1 MIMSIPLFFETITDI
16 LQVTYFKMTKGKRLF
31 LMAPF
36 HHHLELLGY
45 NEKTITAIFS
55 LIEIIFS
62 YFLSFFS
69 KKIF

>member
-55 LIEIIFS
+55 LIEIILVIFCL
-62 YFLSFFS
+62 FLA
-69 KKIF
+69 KIF

>member
-31 LMAPF
+31 LMAHF

-55 LIEIIFS
+55 LIEIILVIFCL
-62 YFLSFFS
+62 FLA
-69 KKIF
+69 KIF